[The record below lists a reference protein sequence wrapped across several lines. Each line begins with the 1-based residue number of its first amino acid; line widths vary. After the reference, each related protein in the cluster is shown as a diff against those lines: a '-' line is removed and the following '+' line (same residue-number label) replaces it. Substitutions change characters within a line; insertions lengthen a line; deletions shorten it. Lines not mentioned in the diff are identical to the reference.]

1 MTRRKFRFF
10 MVVFVMFSFSL
21 LAGIMVQNLKSHKD
35 SNSANPS
42 TDQVL
47 NESMSDGGS
56 DSALRVENLEFFV
69 NESAVKKTKTTTN
82 EVTTF
87 VIETKLFITNNS
99 SKVAN
104 IDPDAFKITY
114 DTAGAGLLFSTEYG
128 NIEKPVILDAHQ
140 TTAINFV
147 VKYVIHDVEKFND
160 YQKRQLKF
168 DYIDKQI
175 LVCLV

>member
-10 MVVFVMFSFSL
+10 MVAFIVISVSV
-21 LAGIMVQNLKSHKD
+21 LAGFMVQNLRHKD
-35 SNSANPS
+35 SSNSINPS
-42 TDQVL
+42 IDKVL
-47 NESMSDGGS
+47 NETMSDGGN
-56 DSALRVENLEFFV
+56 DSSLRIEKLEFFV
-69 NESAVKKTKTTTN
+69 NESAVKTTSN

-87 VIETKLFITNNS
+87 TIEAKLFITNNS

-114 DTAGAGLLFSTEYG
+114 DTEGTGLLFSTEYG
-128 NIEKPVILDAHQ
+128 NIEKPVVLEANE

-147 VKYVIHDVEKFND
+147 IKYVIHDAENFND
-160 YQKRQLKF
+160 YKKRELRF